1 MEKDVQKLKR
11 EKQQLET
18 EIISQRQN
26 NETLNNRLEIL
37 NVEKLEIEDRLR

>member
-1 MEKDVQKLKR
+1 MEKDIQKLKR

-37 NVEKLEIEDRLR
+37 DVEKLEIEDRLR

>member
-1 MEKDVQKLKR
+1 MEKDVQKVKR